1 MKKSRDPYA
10 GKKQFGDMTNDRVD
24 AMLEKKR
31 QRSWIRVWWHD
42 NSVLVMIVA
51 IVVGII
57 LLAKSTL

>member
-1 MKKSRDPYA
+1 MKKARDPYS
-10 GKKQFGDMTNDRVD
+10 GKKQFGDMSNNRVD

-31 QRSWIRVWWHD
+31 QRSWIKVWWHD
-42 NSVLVMIVA
+42 NSVIVIIVA

>member
-1 MKKSRDPYA
+1 MKKARDPYS
-10 GKKQFGDMTNDRVD
+10 GKKQFGDMSNERVD

-31 QRSWIRVWWHD
+31 QRSRIKVWWHD
-42 NSVLVMIVA
+42 NSVLIIIVA

>member
-1 MKKSRDPYA
+1 MKKARDPFS
-10 GKKQFGDMTNDRVD
+10 GKKQFGDMSNEWVD

-31 QRSWIRVWWHD
+31 QRSWIKVWWHD
-42 NSVLVMIVA
+42 NSVLIIIVA

>member
-1 MKKSRDPYA
+1 MKKARDPYS
-10 GKKQFGDMTNDRVD
+10 GKKQFGDMSNERVD

-31 QRSWIRVWWHD
+31 QRSWIKVWWHE
-42 NSVLVMIVA
+42 NSVLIIIVA

>member
-1 MKKSRDPYA
+1 VKKARDPYS
-10 GKKQFGDMTNDRVD
+10 GKKQFGDMSNERVD

-31 QRSWIRVWWHD
+31 QRSWIKVWWHD
-42 NSVLVMIVA
+42 NSVLIIIVA